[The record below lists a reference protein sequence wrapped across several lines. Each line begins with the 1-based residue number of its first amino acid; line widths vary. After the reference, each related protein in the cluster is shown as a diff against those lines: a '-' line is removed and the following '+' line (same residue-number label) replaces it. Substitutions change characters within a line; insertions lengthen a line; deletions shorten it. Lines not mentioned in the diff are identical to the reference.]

1 MSKLKKKY
9 EVFEVLEVGYDSYNM
24 PLTELKKLKEIDM
37 IVVIKSFNNLVDGL
51 SYTTIQN
58 LGLTIDK
65 TMKKGMIV
73 RAKDDGSEYEV
84 DFVNNVARLAQ
95 LTLIQLFKT

>member
-1 MSKLKKKY
+1 MSKPKKKY

-95 LTLIQLFKT
+95 LTLLEVKH

>member
-24 PLTELKKLKEIDM
+24 PLTELKKIKEIDM

-65 TMKKGMIV
+65 TMKKGMVV

-95 LTLIQLFKT
+95 LTLLEVKH

>member
-65 TMKKGMIV
+65 TMKKGMV
-73 RAKDDGSEYEV
+73 VKAKDDGSEYEV

-95 LTLIQLFKT
+95 LTLLEVKH

>member
-95 LTLIQLFKT
+95 LTLLDVKH

>member
-9 EVFEVLEVGYDSYNM
+9 EVFEVLEVGHDSYNM
-24 PLTELKKLKEIDM
+24 PLTELRKLKEIDM

-65 TMKKGMIV
+65 TMKKGMVV

-95 LTLIQLFKT
+95 LTLLEVKH

>member
-9 EVFEVLEVGYDSYNM
+9 EVFEVLEVGYDLYNM

-95 LTLIQLFKT
+95 LTLLEVKH

>member
-9 EVFEVLEVGYDSYNM
+9 EVFEVLEVGYDPYNM
-24 PLTELKKLKEIDM
+24 PLTELRKLKEIDM

-65 TMKKGMIV
+65 TMKKGMVV

-95 LTLIQLFKT
+95 LTLLEVKH

>member
-24 PLTELKKLKEIDM
+24 PLTELRKLKEIDM
-37 IVVIKSFNNLVDGL
+37 IVVIKSFNNLADGL

-95 LTLIQLFKT
+95 LTLLEVKH

>member
-24 PLTELKKLKEIDM
+24 PLTELRKLKEIDM

-73 RAKDDGSEYEV
+73 RAKDGGSEYEV

-95 LTLIQLFKT
+95 LTLLEVKH

>member
-9 EVFEVLEVGYDSYNM
+9 EVFEVMEVGYDSYNM
-24 PLTELKKLKEIDM
+24 PLTELRKLKEIDM

-95 LTLIQLFKT
+95 LTLLEVKH

>member
-65 TMKKGMIV
+65 TMKKGMVV

-95 LTLIQLFKT
+95 LTLLEVKH

>member
-95 LTLIQLFKT
+95 LTLLEVKH

>member
-1 MSKLKKKY
+1 MSKLKQKY

-24 PLTELKKLKEIDM
+24 PLTELRKLKEIDM

-95 LTLIQLFKT
+95 LTLLEVKH

>member
-24 PLTELKKLKEIDM
+24 PLTELRKLKEIDM

-95 LTLIQLFKT
+95 LTRLEVKH

>member
-24 PLTELKKLKEIDM
+24 PLTELKKLKEIDL
-37 IVVIKSFNNLVDGL
+37 IVVIKSFNYLVDGL

-58 LGLTIDK
+58 LGLTIDN
-65 TMKKGMIV
+65 TLKKGMIV

-84 DFVNNVARLAQ
+84 DIVNNVARLAQ
-95 LTLIQLFKT
+95 LTLLEVKH

>member
-24 PLTELKKLKEIDM
+24 PLTELRKLKEIDM

-95 LTLIQLFKT
+95 LTLLEVKH

>member
-24 PLTELKKLKEIDM
+24 PLTELRKLKEIDM

-73 RAKDDGSEYEV
+73 KAKDDGSEYEV

-95 LTLIQLFKT
+95 LTLLEVKH

>member
-9 EVFEVLEVGYDSYNM
+9 EVFEVREVGYDSYNM
-24 PLTELKKLKEIDM
+24 PLTELRKLKEIDM

-95 LTLIQLFKT
+95 LTLLEVKH

>member
-1 MSKLKKKY
+1 MSTLKKKY

-24 PLTELKKLKEIDM
+24 PLTELRKLKEIDM

-65 TMKKGMIV
+65 TMKKGMVV

-95 LTLIQLFKT
+95 LTLLEVKH

>member
-73 RAKDDGSEYEV
+73 KAKDDGSEYEV

-95 LTLIQLFKT
+95 LTLLEVKH

>member
-24 PLTELKKLKEIDM
+24 PLTELRKLKEIDM

-58 LGLTIDK
+58 LGLTMDK
-65 TMKKGMIV
+65 TMIKGMVV

-95 LTLIQLFKT
+95 LTLLEVKH

>member
-9 EVFEVLEVGYDSYNM
+9 EVFEVLEVGYDAYNM

-95 LTLIQLFKT
+95 LTLLEVKH

>member
-24 PLTELKKLKEIDM
+24 PLTELRKLKEIDM

-95 LTLIQLFKT
+95 FTLLEVKH

>member
-24 PLTELKKLKEIDM
+24 PLTELKKIKEIDM

-51 SYTTIQN
+51 TYTTIQN

-65 TMKKGMIV
+65 TMKKGMVV

-95 LTLIQLFKT
+95 LTLLEVKH

>member
-24 PLTELKKLKEIDM
+24 PLTELRKLKEIDM

-65 TMKKGMIV
+65 TMKKGTIV

-95 LTLIQLFKT
+95 LTLLEVKH

>member
-24 PLTELKKLKEIDM
+24 PLTELRKLKEIDM

-73 RAKDDGSEYEV
+73 RAKDDVSEYEV

-95 LTLIQLFKT
+95 LTLLEVKH

>member
-24 PLTELKKLKEIDM
+24 PLTELRKLKEIDM

-65 TMKKGMIV
+65 TMKKGMLV

-95 LTLIQLFKT
+95 LTLLEVKH

>member
-24 PLTELKKLKEIDM
+24 PLTELRKLKEIDM

-95 LTLIQLFKT
+95 RTVLEVKH

>member
-24 PLTELKKLKEIDM
+24 PLTELRKLKEIDM

-73 RAKDDGSEYEV
+73 RAIDDGSEYEV

-95 LTLIQLFKT
+95 LTLLEVKH

>member
-24 PLTELKKLKEIDM
+24 PLTELRKLKEIDM

-95 LTLIQLFKT
+95 LTPLEVKH

>member
-9 EVFEVLEVGYDSYNM
+9 EVFEVLEVGYDSYHM
-24 PLTELKKLKEIDM
+24 PLTELRKLKEIDM

-95 LTLIQLFKT
+95 LTLLEVKH

>member
-24 PLTELKKLKEIDM
+24 PLTELRKLKEIDM

-65 TMKKGMIV
+65 TMKKGMVV

-95 LTLIQLFKT
+95 LTLLEVKH